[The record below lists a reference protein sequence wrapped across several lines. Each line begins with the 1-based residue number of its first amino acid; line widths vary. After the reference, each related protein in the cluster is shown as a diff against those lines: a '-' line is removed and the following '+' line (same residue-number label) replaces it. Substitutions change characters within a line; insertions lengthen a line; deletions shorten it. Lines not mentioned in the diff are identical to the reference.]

1 MDISRIRQV
10 VTLGAL
16 ALALIHIL
24 FPALAIDA
32 ITLVLVVV
40 AVIPWLAPLFKS
52 LQFPGGWK
60 IEFQELQ
67 KVAAKADDAGLL
79 SRAEMA
85 LPPEYAFLSVAD
97 RDPNLA
103 LAGLRIELERR
114 LVQLAEMHQIG
125 TAMQGMGRLLRELS
139 KRQVLTDDEESVLSE
154 LLHLL
159 NAAVH
164 GASVDPRAT
173 DWAMEVGPQLIQSF
187 EEKLREHNP

>member
-1 MDISRIRQV
+1 MDVSRIRLL

-16 ALALIHIL
+16 SVALVHIL
-24 FPALAIDA
+24 FPGLAIDA
-32 ITLVLVVV
+32 IALVLIVI

-79 SRAEMA
+79 SRSEATA
-85 LPPEYAFLSVAD
+85 PSEYAFLSVAD

-103 LAGLRIELERR
+103 LAGLRIELEKR
-114 LVQLAEMHQIG
+114 LVQLAERNQIG

-139 KRQVLTDDEESVLSE
+139 KRQVLNEDEESVLSD
-154 LLHLL
+154 LLQLL

-173 DWAMEVGPQLIQSF
+173 EWAMEVGPQLIQSF
-187 EEKLREHNP
+187 EEKLHGQS

>member
-1 MDISRIRQV
+1 VNTSRIRQV

-24 FPALAIDA
+24 FPGLAIDA
-32 ITLVLVVV
+32 IALVLVVV

-79 SRAEMA
+79 SRAEA
-85 LPPEYAFLSVAD
+85 AAPSEYAFLSVAD

-114 LVQLAEMHQIG
+114 LVQLAEMHQVG
-125 TAMQGMGRLLRELS
+125 TAMQSMGRLLRELS

-173 DWAMEVGPQLIQSF
+173 EWAMEVGPQLIQSF
-187 EEKLREHNP
+187 EDKLRDSNS